1 MKVRSL
7 SVAGINIY
15 NYRKRKRQRRAEVIN
30 ALAADSPAHKRR
42 SSISE
47 LGLLSMSGSF
57 LDSSDRNLMLS
68 PEPTSSAI
76 AATAASSSVAVERG
90 AMMERPAF
98 GGESDISLPV
108 PCMSMVK
115 KEVTPRQQV
124 FHELVTT
131 ESNYVAILDCVYKI
145 AQVQL
150 YKDYIYLLFLAN
162 IENITLLPT
171 L

>member
-1 MKVRSL
+1 MKARSL
-7 SVAGINIY
+7 SVVGINIY

-57 LDSSDRNLMLS
+57 LDSSNHNLMLS
-68 PEPTSSAI
+68 PEPSSATAGLATV
-76 AATAASSSVAVERG
+76 AATAASSSAAVERG

-98 GGESDISLPV
+98 GESDVSLPV
-108 PCMSMVK
+108 PTMPIVK

-124 FHELVTT
+124 FYELVTT

-145 AQVQL
+145 AQVH
-150 YKDYIYLLFLAN
+150 F
-162 IENITLLPT
+162 
-171 L
+171 